1 MLVFKL
7 SNLLFQTSN
16 LVEHYSKIGPCYGS
30 IIIVF
35 LCRVLSFFR
44 NNEINF
50 SSLFNE
56 VD

>member
-35 LCRVLSFFR
+35 LCRILSFFR